1 MGEQVLL
8 SLAIYGLAIVIS
20 FVVAVMIKGIVVAL
34 PMMGRVSA
42 KPEPT
47 PNTRSV
53 ETAPPGIPPEHVAAI
68 AGAVAAMVK
77 VRHILHIEDHHSG
90 RDWMTEGRMIHQ
102 TSHYVPR
109 RGRR

>member
-8 SLAIYGLAIVIS
+8 SLAFYGLAIVIS
-20 FVVAVMIKGIVVAL
+20 FIVAVVIKGIVVAL
-34 PMMGRVSA
+34 PMMGRISA
-42 KPEPT
+42 KPEAEAAQSQV
-47 PNTRSV
+47 R
-53 ETAPPGIPPEHVAAI
+53 TAPQGIPPEHVAAI
-68 AGAVAAMVK
+68 AGAVASMVK

>member
-34 PMMGRVSA
+34 PMMARVSA
-42 KPEPT
+42 KPEPDAT
-47 PNTRSV
+47 SGPV
-53 ETAPPGIPPEHVAAI
+53 ETVPQGIPPEHVAAI
-68 AGAVAAMVK
+68 AGAVASMVK
-77 VRHILHIEDHHSG
+77 VRHILHIEDRHSG
-90 RDWMTEGRMIHQ
+90 HDWMTEGRMIHQ

>member
-8 SLAIYGLAIVIS
+8 SLAFYGLAIIIS
-20 FVVAVMIKGIVVAL
+20 FVVAVVIKGIVVAL
-34 PMMGRVSA
+34 PMMGRISA
-42 KPEPT
+42 KPQPAPT
-47 PNTRSV
+47 PSQTK
-53 ETAPPGIPPEHVAAI
+53 TTPQGIPPEHVAAV
-68 AGAVAAMVK
+68 AGAVASMVK